1 MVRGVLFDID
11 DTLVDHAGAS
21 RAAIV
26 GQLRDVGL
34 PHGASDADRWRTL
47 DERHFP
53 RFLAG
58 ELGFQEQRRARVRD
72 MVDDPDLD
80 DGAADAWFAAY
91 NARFESSWACFDD
104 VLAALAGLA
113 DRGLPV
119 GIVTNL
125 DSRRQ
130 RHKLERVGLG
140 GRFDVLVG
148 LDTLGVGKP
157 DAAVFRHACELLGT
171 EPAET
176 AFVGDR
182 LEHDA
187 LGARDAGLLAVWLD
201 RNGAGHDVPEGVV
214 RVRSLAEL
222 EEVLA

>member
-72 MVDDPDLD
+72 MVDDQDLD
-80 DGAADAWFAAY
+80 DAADDAWFAAY
-91 NARFESSWACFDD
+91 KERFESSWA
-104 VLAALAGLA
+104 
-113 DRGLPV
+113 
-119 GIVTNL
+119 
-125 DSRRQ
+125 
-130 RHKLERVGLG
+130 
-140 GRFDVLVG
+140 
-148 LDTLGVGKP
+148 
-157 DAAVFRHACELLGT
+157 
-171 EPAET
+171 
-176 AFVGDR
+176 
-182 LEHDA
+182 
-187 LGARDAGLLAVWLD
+187 
-201 RNGAGHDVPEGVV
+201 
-214 RVRSLAEL
+214 
-222 EEVLA
+222 